1 MIENVFLM
9 DNTIQDYEWGSKEAI
24 EHLFGLSNPN
34 NKPMAEIWMGAHPK
48 ASSAI
53 LVEGQQLSLN
63 AYINAHK
70 EEVVG
75 RQTYQRFGEL
85 PYLFKVL
92 SAGKALSIQV
102 HPSKSQA
109 EAGFARENAQG
120 IPVAAAHRQ
129 YKDSNH
135 KPEIIYALTPF
146 LAMNGFRSHHDILN
160 LLSALQSP
168 LLDAPLQSFA
178 RAQDGSGLRQLFER
192 VLSFDGEPKHELLAS
207 LTSWAHREQSPLAQL
222 VIMLSGQYPGDI
234 GLLAPL
240 MLNVVELVPGEAMFL
255 DAGTPHAYIQGTG
268 LEVMANSDNVLRAGL
283 TPKHIDVGELLAC
296 CRFEALQDDKLLI
309 QPQQQGVETLY
320 PVPVDD
326 FSFSI
331 FDKPDGHLIDSGSC
345 EIWFAIDDNVGFS
358 DSSGGEITILKGQS
372 VFVSAKGKGIRV
384 TSEGKVARVSSP
396 L

>member
-1 MIENVFLM
+1 M

-24 EHLFGLSNPN
+24 GYLFGLSNPN

-53 LVEGQQLSLN
+53 MVEGQQLSLN

-92 SAGKALSIQV
+92 SAGKALSIQA

-109 EAGFARENAQG
+109 EAGFARENEQG

-146 LAMNGFRSHHDILN
+146 LAMNGFRAHHDILN

-168 LLDAPLQSFA
+168 LLDVPLQSFA
-178 RAQDGSGLRQLFER
+178 SAQDGRGLRQLFET
-192 VLSFDGEPKHELLAS
+192 VLSFDGEPKQALLAS
-207 LTSWAHREQSPLAQL
+207 LISWAHREQSPLAQL

-240 MLNVVELVPGEAMFL
+240 MLNVVELEPGEAMFL

-326 FSFSI
+326 FCFSI
-331 FDKPDGHLIDSGSC
+331 LDKPDGHLIDCESC
-345 EIWFAIDDNVGFS
+345 EIWFAIDDNVAFS
-358 DSSGGEITILKGQS
+358 DSSGGELIILKGQS
-372 VFVSAKGKGIRV
+372 VFVSAKGKGVLV

>member
-1 MIENVFLM
+1 
-9 DNTIQDYEWGSKEAI
+9 
-24 EHLFGLSNPN
+24 
-34 NKPMAEIWMGAHPK
+34 
-48 ASSAI
+48 
-53 LVEGQQLSLN
+53 
-63 AYINAHK
+63 
-70 EEVVG
+70 
-75 RQTYQRFGEL
+75 
-85 PYLFKVL
+85 
-92 SAGKALSIQV
+92 
-102 HPSKSQA
+102 
-109 EAGFARENAQG
+109 
-120 IPVAAAHRQ
+120 
-129 YKDSNH
+129 
-135 KPEIIYALTPF
+135 
-146 LAMNGFRSHHDILN
+146 MNGFRAHHDILN

-178 RAQDGSGLRQLFER
+178 RAQDGRGLRQLFET
-192 VLSFDGEPKHELLAS
+192 VLSFDGEPKQALLAS
-207 LTSWAHREQSPLAQL
+207 LNSWAHREQSPLAQL

-296 CRFEALQDDKLLI
+296 CRFEALQAEKLLI

-331 FDKPDGHLIDSGSC
+331 LDKPDGHVIDPESC
-345 EIWFAIDDNVGFS
+345 EIWFAIDDNVAFS
-358 DSSGGEITILKGQS
+358 DLSGGELIILKGQS